1 MSKKQVA
8 GYILDKRIG
17 KGSYATVWK
26 GHTENGDEV
35 VAVKVISRQ
44 TVTETA
50 QLRQEVEVL
59 RRISHPNIVRFRDLK
74 KSASH
79 FYLVLEFCAGGDL
92 SQFLKEHGHV
102 QEETARKFLTQIA
115 AGICMLHRENVLH
128 RDLKPQNILLSNS
141 STDPVLK
148 IADFGF
154 ARALQPQDM
163 AATVCGSPLYMA
175 PEILRHEPYD
185 AKADLWSVGA
195 ILYELL
201 LGRPPFN
208 GANPMQLLANI
219 ERSEGVGFD
228 GAQVSSEGQEF
239 LKSLLMR
246 SPQKRL
252 SSREFARHAYVRLF
266 ALPDSRE
273 SMAGS
278 AEAVV
283 YASDGS
289 ALITPC
295 EWYVPPDSQGVGAET
310 LGQNSDAASPLV
322 ASPAAGLSPEPS
334 PREGKASFHM
344 ASESEAPQAAP
355 GHVIVDLAAD
365 TCAAAAKALSADA
378 TAANA
383 VNAEGASSEQ
393 VAQRG
398 EDKAA
403 ATTCTT
409 PTDAQFE
416 GAVGPSAGN
425 TSVSPELL
433 AQKREEKAAPSLT
446 ANFRP
451 PPRVEE
457 EYVVLTEQGPP
468 IAAQRYAGGDFCG
481 NLSRIAHLLEKLA
494 KQRLEQ
500 HMAVDALALL
510 LKALGLLEKALKLS
524 ISDDEMCEP
533 LRRDFARMLQ
543 AADVAAQQIRK
554 PPLSPSE
561 EEAFLVAARP
571 NLVIFEFAVQQA
583 KEAAVTLSKGYEV
596 GGWEA
601 ECHEKLTL
609 ALLLLDLLG
618 SEADGEDLATISS
631 YTAQIS
637 WLVGAIGRLDQRE
650 CKTGKAETLGGGRGI
665 LQPIAY

>member
-1 MSKKQVA
+1 
-8 GYILDKRIG
+8 
-17 KGSYATVWK
+17 
-26 GHTENGDEV
+26 
-35 VAVKVISRQ
+35 
-44 TVTETA
+44 
-50 QLRQEVEVL
+50 
-59 RRISHPNIVRFRDLK
+59 
-74 KSASH
+74 
-79 FYLVLEFCAGGDL
+79 
-92 SQFLKEHGHV
+92 
-102 QEETARKFLTQIA
+102 
-115 AGICMLHRENVLH
+115 MLHRENVLH

-246 SPQKRL
+246 SPQRRL

-266 ALPDSRE
+266 TLPDSRE

-278 AEAVV
+278 AEAIV

-295 EWYVPPDSQGVGAET
+295 EWCVPQDSQGAGAEMV
-310 LGQNSDAASPLV
+310 GRNSDAASPLV

-334 PREGKASFHM
+334 PREGKASFNM
-344 ASESEAPQAAP
+344 ATESEAAPSAPHQAAVP
-355 GHVIVDLAAD
+355 ASTADLAAD
-365 TCAAAAKALSADA
+365 TCAAAAKALSAGA
-378 TAANA
+378 VAANA
-383 VNAEGASSEQ
+383 ANAEGASAEQ
-393 VAQRG
+393 VVQRG

-403 ATTCTT
+403 ATACAAAAEALSDSAAA
-409 PTDAQFE
+409 PALGNAL
-416 GAVGPSAGN
+416 GASAEQ
-425 TSVSPELL
+425 VV
-433 AQKREEKAAPSLT
+433 QRRDEKATPPT

-481 NLSRIAHLLEKLA
+481 NLSRIAHMLEKLA

-554 PPLSPSE
+554 PPLSRSE
-561 EEAFLVAARP
+561 EEAFPVAARP

-596 GGWEA
+596 GGWET

-637 WLVGAIGRLDQRE
+637 WLVGAIGRLEQRE

-665 LQPIAY
+665 LQPVAY